1 MAYKDVF
8 PCCFSRN
15 AGVYEILETCMYLE
29 KDNFLFQKEKK
40 KYSLDMGVWKL
51 GGRGG
56 VVQVSGRWAGCGG
69 GLGIN
74 SIH

>member
-8 PCCFSRN
+8 PRCFSRN
-15 AGVYEILETCMYLE
+15 SGVYEILEMCMYLE
-29 KDNFLFQKEKK
+29 KDNFLVQKEKK
-40 KYSLDMGVWKL
+40 KYSLYMGVWKP

-56 VVQVSGRWAGCGG
+56 VVQVVAG

-74 SIH
+74 SVH